1 MNNRDELFEKIWW
14 EDLNSPRR
22 FLSEAVEKLS
32 GGKSVVLCLPNRVPF
47 EKSMRDVLEKLLRRG
62 TQSIKVVDAEK
73 ISSEPQEYVLKEF
86 CDDKDGFRPFN
97 KGAYAEF
104 LAKRKGISLNSTCI
118 WIRNAS
124 PAQVDKWFSFIADY
138 QNFLAGKR
146 GGVFL
151 LEANDKLN
159 FGGKSGVEIL
169 SYAEKISGY
178 DSFAFNIFAAA
189 NFGNNNRLM
198 KQYLAEL
205 VTALTEG
212 DVEFGAACIAAS
224 DDFLKNPEEFFNDIL
239 WEGKFTSGK
248 STDDIEQAIWMTQ
261 LKLIFPLVETFRRNF
276 IRQYEQQI
284 KDTPPYYSA
293 PEEVEIGQLYGLF
306 NQRRWLIN
314 DFDGEN
320 LEFYREIRNKL
331 AHLEILSFEELK
343 KIFEKN
349 SRR

>member
-1 MNNRDELFEKIWW
+1 MNNRGELFEKIWW
-14 EDLNSPRR
+14 EDLNGPRR
-22 FLSEAVEKLS
+22 FLGEAAEKLS
-32 GGKSVVLCLPNRVPF
+32 CGKSVVLCLPNRVPF
-47 EKSMRDVLEKLLRRG
+47 EKSMRDVLEKLLLKG

-104 LAKRKGISLNSTCI
+104 LAKRTGIALNSSCI

-124 PAQVDKWFSFIADY
+124 PAQVEKWFSFIADY
-138 QNFLAGKR
+138 QNFLGGKR

-151 LEANDKLN
+151 LEAGED
-159 FGGKSGVEIL
+159 FTAKSGVEIL
-169 SYAEKISGY
+169 SYADKISGY

-189 NFGNNNRLM
+189 DFGNKNRLM

-205 VTALTEG
+205 VSALTEG

-224 DDFLKNPEEFFNDIL
+224 DDFLKNPEEFFSNIL

-248 STDDIEQAIWMTQ
+248 STDDIEHAIWSTQ

-276 IRQYEQQI
+276 IRRYEEQI
-284 KDTPPYYSA
+284 KNTPPYYSA

-306 NQRRWLIN
+306 NQRRWLIGES
-314 DFDGEN
+314 DGDD
-320 LEFYREIRNKL
+320 LEMYREVRNKL
-331 AHLEILSFEELK
+331 AHLGTLSFEELQ